1 MRLLAQLPILIVL
14 TLLLSQAAWAQPAEP
29 AASTDASPA
38 AKAEAKPAAKPA
50 ATTAPAETAPAETVL
65 DEPEEISREA
75 KAQARRHFAKGI
87 KLLREEAWAPSLAEF
102 KLSRDLFPTRV
113 ATINAAVTLRR
124 LQRYDEALE
133 MYETLLR
140 DFKVK
145 LAQREDTQRKMAD
158 LHALVGTIDISGA
171 EPGASIVISSKDR
184 GQFPAVKPIR
194 VPSGNH
200 IVRVFKEGF
209 EPFETRIDVAGG
221 KLVSVSAPMAKLK
234 DSGKLRVSERSGRTL
249 GVVVDGVSV
258 GKTPWQG
265 TLSVGD
271 HTVMLRGTGKL
282 GSQPSTAKVQSQQ
295 LTQLSLLAEDLDAS
309 LRVDP
314 TPPGASVWINSVNVG
329 NGVWLGRLKTGTHTI
344 EVKAEGFVD
353 DKTTVELARGKR
365 ESLVVELDRDE
376 DAPRWQKPSK
386 WTLDGTASVLLAP
399 TFGGD
404 LADSCG
410 DGCTNSMGIGGIAQL
425 HGSYELG
432 SGLGFGIELGYLIA
446 SKSVDGRAAQLNPI
460 GLPSPNTGVANDDL
474 RLQGFMAGA
483 TLGYH
488 FGGQIPVQLQV
499 GAGVLAG
506 QLRDERRGVFD
517 AQNGDTYE
525 AFPVADFQN
534 VTYIYIDPTLRVGY
548 QVTDN
553 IELTVQVQALLLIGL
568 SKPKWDQELELNA
581 GSDGVGSYSEE
592 TLMGD
597 FVGMI
602 APGFNLRYTFGD
614 PPPPD
619 DGTEAVETAKR

>member
-1 MRLLAQLPILIVL
+1 MRLLARVPILIVL
-14 TLLLSQAAWAQPAEP
+14 TLLLSHAAWAQPAAP
-29 AASTDASPA
+29 AATAD
-38 AKAEAKPAAKPA
+38 AKPAAAQADKPA
-50 ATTAPAETAPAETVL
+50 AAPADKPTATAPTEPRL
-65 DEPEEISREA
+65 DEPEEITREA
-75 KAQARRHFAKGI
+75 KAQARRHFGKGI
-87 KLLREEAWAPSLAEF
+87 RLLREQAWAPALAEF
-102 KLSRDLFPTRV
+102 KLSRELYPTRV

-145 LAQREDTQRKMAD
+145 PEKREDTQRKMAE

-194 VPSGNH
+194 VPAGTH
-200 IVRVFKEGF
+200 VVRVFKEGF

-234 DSGKLRVSERSGRTL
+234 DSGKLRVSERSGRKL

-258 GKTPWQG
+258 GTTPWQG
-265 TLSVGD
+265 TLSVGN
-271 HTVMLRGTGKL
+271 HTVMLRGKGKL
-282 GSQPSTAKVQSQQ
+282 GSQPSNAKVKSQQ

-309 LRVDP
+309 LRIDP
-314 TPPGASVWINSVNVG
+314 TPPGAGVWINSVNVG

-344 EVKAEGFVD
+344 EVKADGFVD
-353 DKTTVELARGKR
+353 DKTTVELERGKR

-404 LADSCG
+404 VADSCG

-425 HGSYELG
+425 HGTYEFG

-446 SKSVDGRAAQLNPI
+446 SKSVDGRDAQLTPV
-460 GLPSPNTGVANDDL
+460 GFDSPNTGVANDDL

-483 TLGYH
+483 SLGYH
-488 FGGQIPVQLQV
+488 FEGQIPVQLQV

-506 QLRDERRGVFD
+506 QLRDERRGVFN

-534 VTYIYIDPTLRVGY
+534 ITYIYIDPTLRVGY
-548 QVTDN
+548 QVGDH
-553 IELTVQVQALLLIGL
+553 IELLVPFGL
-568 SKPKWDQELELNA
+568 GQPDQ
-581 GSDGVGSYSEE
+581 
-592 TLMGD
+592 
-597 FVGMI
+597 
-602 APGFNLRYTFGD
+602 
-614 PPPPD
+614 
-619 DGTEAVETAKR
+619 K